1 MLGADRVETIRA
13 AHALSEHRAERPA
26 RAPAP
31 QDWSTCVPPL
41 HFPGAELLPATARHR
56 NISVADTLAGRCP
69 QAPIDIGTIALRTLG
84 VTVERRRG
92 SSRWFCHA
100 NPSSGNLHP
109 TELYVLDGRDVL
121 HFAAREGAFARIG
134 RLEDEAPTT
143 FVLTQIAERQ
153 CWKYGDRGVR
163 YAELDLGHAVAGLR
177 LAAASH
183 GHELRPI
190 DGLFLRD
197 VLGLDGREG
206 ETIGAAFTTGAL
218 DAITVEHLLPAS
230 KLRGFDWPG
239 ARSTARAIER
249 APFTTSRGH
258 APSVRIDGDFD
269 AVVTARRSAAAFAD
283 APISRDT
290 FDRLLESTLGGSAF
304 LGAASVD
311 LLLFVHRVEGLT
323 PGAYLFRRS
332 DADHSNAFDPDF
344 GYTPVGPRLY
354 RLDEDDV
361 RAHARAVH
369 VDQAVASDGA
379 FCLTMLAPLDE
390 TLATEGAGAYRRLH
404 LEAGAIG
411 HVLYLGAT
419 ALGLGATGIGAFYDV
434 ALKQMLGTELTPLY
448 GFAVGAT

>member
-1 MLGADRVETIRA
+1 MLGADLVETIRA

-31 QDWSTCVPPL
+31 QDWSTCVPPRE
-41 HFPGAELLPATARHR
+41 FPGAELLPAIARTR
-56 NISVADTLAGRCP
+56 STSLADTLAGRCP
-69 QAPIDIGTIALRTLG
+69 RAPIDIATIAQRTLG

-121 HFAAREGAFARIG
+121 HFAARAHAFARIG
-134 RLEDEAPTT
+134 RLEDEVPVT
-143 FVLTQIAERQ
+143 FILTQIAERQ

-163 YAELDLGHAVAGLR
+163 YAELDLGHAVAALR
-177 LAAASH
+177 LAAASQ
-183 GHELRPI
+183 GHDLRPV
-190 DGLFLRD
+190 DGLPLRE
-197 VLGLDGREG
+197 VLGLGDRPD
-206 ETIGAAFTTGAL
+206 ETIGVAFTTGPFVAS
-218 DAITVEHLLPAS
+218 TVERLLPAA
-230 KLRGFDWPG
+230 KQRVFDWPG
-239 ARSTARAIER
+239 ARTVARAIER
-249 APFTTSRGH
+249 TPIATSTVC
-258 APSVRIDGDFD
+258 APSIRIDGDFD
-269 AVVTARRSAAAFAD
+269 EVVTSRRSAAGFSDTAIPRD
-283 APISRDT
+283 A
-290 FDRLLESTLGGSAF
+290 FDRLLDSTLGGRAF
-304 LGAASVD
+304 LGAPSVD
-311 LLLFVHRVEGLT
+311 LLLFVHRVEGLA
-323 PGAYLFRRS
+323 PGAYLYRRS
-332 DADHSNAFDPDF
+332 GVDHSNAFDRDF
-344 GYTPVGPRLY
+344 GFTPVGPRLY

-361 RAHARAVH
+361 RPHARATH

-390 TLATEGAGAYRRLH
+390 ALRAEGAAAYRRLH